1 MQITRHDQP
10 IETIGTPPAIG
21 EQLPDFNLVTAQH
34 KTVSRDDLIGQLTL
48 ISIVPDINTRVC
60 SIQTKHF
67 NTTVDQFDDIHFYT
81 ISTNTVAQ
89 QQDWCAAEG
98 VHNMQL
104 LSDEQLSFGKA
115 MNLYV
120 PSNNTLQRSIFI
132 VDATGKIGYQELVV
146 EQTQEPDYQAAITF
160 LENAH

>member
-1 MQITRHDQP
+1 
-10 IETIGTPPAIG
+10 
-21 EQLPDFNLVTAQH
+21 
-34 KTVSRDDLIGQLTL
+34 
-48 ISIVPDINTRVC
+48 
-60 SIQTKHF
+60 
-67 NTTVDQFDDIHFYT
+67 
-81 ISTNTVAQ
+81 
-89 QQDWCAAEG
+89 
-98 VHNMQL
+98 MQL

-160 LENAH
+160 LENAR